1 MAIFDAAPL
10 VAVLLGEPG
19 GFVSGRMLADDTG
32 GHAVCGLNAAEV
44 LDGVTRLSGESAE
57 EVVAKMQI
65 WFDAGLRCIP
75 LGWDRARRAAE
86 LRSVHYHR
94 TRCAVSLA
102 DCGAI
107 ALAEQLND
115 ALVTSDSAMLR
126 VARAEAVAVLPVPD
140 SSGRTPK

>member
-1 MAIFDAAPL
+1 MAIFGAEPL

-19 GFVSGRMLADDTG
+19 GLVSGRMLAVETAE
-32 GHAVCGLNAAEV
+32 HAICSLNAAEV
-44 LDGVTRLSGESAE
+44 VSRVSRFSGEPAE
-57 EVVAKMQI
+57 EVVAKMQV
-65 WFDAGLRCIP
+65 WFDAGLRCVP

-107 ALAEQLND
+107 ALAEQLD
-115 ALVTSDSAMLR
+115 AELVTSDAAMIK
-126 VARAEAVAVLPVPD
+126 VARAEGVAVLPVPD